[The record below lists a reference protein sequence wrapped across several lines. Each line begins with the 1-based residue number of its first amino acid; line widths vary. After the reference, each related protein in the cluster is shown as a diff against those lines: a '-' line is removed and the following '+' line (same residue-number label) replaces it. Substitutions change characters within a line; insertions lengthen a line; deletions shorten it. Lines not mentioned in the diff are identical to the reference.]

1 MHDAL
6 CVIKRTLESGSVVA
20 GGGAVEVALSI
31 YLENFATTLGS
42 REQLAIA
49 EFSSALLV
57 IPKTLASNAAKDSS
71 ELVAKLRA
79 YHAAAQAS
87 ARDDPKKALR
97 FYGLDLHAGQVR
109 DNARAGVVEPLLS
122 KVKSLKA
129 AVRLLPRTAPERR
142 DCFPS
147 DRAMPWLVDQADALP
162 SWKRVRRCC
171 ESTTASR
178 SRPKSPPAGTTDTTT
193 RFGDVCNGAV
203 MLSLALLRLWSGDG
217 GKTRVCRGRDHDHA
231 QECKVIVDATHSLVV
246 EFRRVDALTRPAL
259 VLVSSSPH
267 LASSLSTLV
276 APRSASFA
284 SSYFSRSTSL
294 SRYARDSHAPMLTL
308 QPTRW
313 ALRRRIV
320 GGSASTSSRRRC
332 ATRSCRP
339 SSTRLSTAMT
349 RCRRRVWRS
358 DRGRFAPGS
367 SRSSARSAC

>member
-1 MHDAL
+1 MIALIRAEYMLDEMERSMHDAL

-129 AVRLLPRTAPERR
+129 AVRLLPRRATALR
-142 DCFPS
+142 DRFPS
-147 DRAMPWLVDQADALP
+147 DRAMLWSLDQADSLP
-162 SWKRVRRCC
+162 SWKRARRCC
-171 ESTTASR
+171 AWTTASR

-203 MLSLALLRLWSGDG
+203 MLSLARLRLWWWRRWRP
-217 GKTRVCRGRDHDHA
+217 RVFGAVGIAIMRISTHRRSHASCSRPRPIRHASLIEPVAAQRG
-231 QECKVIVDATHSLVV
+231 
-246 EFRRVDALTRPAL
+246 
-259 VLVSSSPH
+259 SSSLPH
-267 LASSLSTLV
+267 VPISSRL
-276 APRSASFA
+276 
-284 SSYFSRSTSL
+284 TSL
-294 SRYARDSHAPMLTL
+294 P
-308 QPTRW
+308 
-313 ALRRRIV
+313 
-320 GGSASTSSRRRC
+320 RC
-332 ATRSCRP
+332 A
-339 SSTRLSTAMT
+339 RL
-349 RCRRRVWRS
+349 
-358 DRGRFAPGS
+358 D
-367 SRSSARSAC
+367 RSS